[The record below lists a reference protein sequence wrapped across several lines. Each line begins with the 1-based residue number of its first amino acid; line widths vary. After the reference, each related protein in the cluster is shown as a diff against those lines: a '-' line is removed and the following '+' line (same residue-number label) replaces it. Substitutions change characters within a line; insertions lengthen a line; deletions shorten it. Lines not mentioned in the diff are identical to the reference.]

1 MGNNF
6 RRSKLG
12 VMEQLNNNV
21 IDQYF
26 EKIGLKEA
34 KDRDEFFKEID
45 EKHGVNLTQNIDLA
59 MSLRKDTGNGKI
71 YSVKN

>member
-1 MGNNF
+1 
-6 RRSKLG
+6 
-12 VMEQLNNNV
+12 MEQLNV

-45 EKHGVNLTQNIDLA
+45 EN
-59 MSLRKDTGNGKI
+59 
-71 YSVKN
+71 VKEDYLKEEK